1 VKALDV
7 ELAQAYADTFI
18 SRWNMYP
25 YQRDDGSYITIQK
38 RLTLE
43 VVQRHLLGVFPTL
56 GVYALDKDSQAKW
69 VCFDADDDGEWYQL
83 KNMAADLTRSN
94 VTGFLEPSRRGGH
107 LWLFTP
113 KIGGL
118 PARQFAEGL
127 LDKYQAGE
135 MEFFP
140 KQAQLA
146 TGPGSLVRLPL
157 GIHKKTGKR
166 YHFVDAAGEPL
177 APSIREQVQ
186 ILSAPPLVPRA
197 FIEQVIAAHQPKARL
212 PSPRPRQN
220 KYTPEKSG
228 DSVPLSE
235 RIKQR
240 MSVLDF
246 VSQYVELD
254 AAGHGHCPFHNDQH
268 KSFGVNEKEGYWS
281 CFAQCGDGEG
291 LPNGGSIIDFWQRW
305 RHQHGEDYS
314 FSATLHDLAKM
325 LL

>member
-1 VKALDV
+1 
-7 ELAQAYADTFI
+7 
-18 SRWNMYP
+18 
-25 YQRDDGSYITIQK
+25 
-38 RLTLE
+38 

-56 GVYALDKDSQAKW
+56 GAYALNKDSQAKW
-69 VCFDADDDGEWYQL
+69 ICFDADDDTEWHQL
-83 KNMAADLTRSN
+83 KNMAADLTRSS

-113 KIGGL
+113 SIGGL
-118 PARQFAEGL
+118 MARQFARGL
-127 LDKYQAGE
+127 LDKYGAGE

-140 KQAQLA
+140 KQAQLK

-166 YHFVDAAGEPL
+166 YHFIHPDGEPL
-177 APSIREQVQ
+177 CPTVREQIQ
-186 ILSAPPLVPRA
+186 ILSAPPLVSRT
-197 FIEQVIAAHQPKARL
+197 FINQVIAEHK
-212 PSPRPRQN
+212 PRPRGSPVHQQ
-220 KYTPEKSG
+220 KYSPEKTS
-228 DSVPLSE
+228 DNIPLSE

-240 MSVLDF
+240 MSVFDF

-268 KSFGVNEKEGYWS
+268 KSFGVNEKGGYWS

-305 RHQHGEDYS
+305 RHQHGEDHS
-314 FSATLHDLAKM
+314 FNATLHDLAK
-325 LL
+325 LLL